1 MIVSSGYCIYP
12 QYIENVIDGHKDV
25 LMSCVIGIS
34 HPYKVQVAKAFIV
47 LKDPS
52 KENEET
58 LQSIKEHCE
67 KNLSRFSWPYEY
79 EFRDELPKTLVGK
92 VAYNVL
98 IHEEE
103 AKNKNRVFEKDDS
116 KTITMEVISDDIID
130 MNLKEFIRKNALTTS
145 LMDNIDLL
153 SSADNERSSE
163 KYQKIVDK
171 CLANFDKVQKTLNKW
186 RKLVRKKKQFMQKT
200 NDKQGKNHI

>member
-1 MIVSSGYCIYP
+1 MHGYLKSRKETRETLKKHKDGRIWLYTGDQGLMDKDGFVYYKQRIKRMIVSSGYCIYP

-52 KENEET
+52 KENDET

-116 KTITMEVISDDIID
+116 KTITMEVISNDIID
-130 MNLKEFIRKNALTTS
+130 KIDDEKPNKE
-145 LMDNIDLL
+145 
-153 SSADNERSSE
+153 E
-163 KYQKIVDK
+163 K
-171 CLANFDKVQKTLNKW
+171 
-186 RKLVRKKKQFMQKT
+186 
-200 NDKQGKNHI
+200 